1 MKKNHQKRLSLSEK
15 PLVLLIIKLVN
26 TNNLLL
32 VVRTASLTNSVRHHQ
47 CAAFAALY
55 QCRSAHF
62 PVCSS
67 LISSTFGRFI
77 LRTNR
82 HRYTSLFALKIS
94 CIAAILGS
102 GTKVSQ
108 PHSPK
113 FRFCPHTLHMPLQ
126 SSLQRIFIGQFNK
139 ISLYTKVSTFS

>member
-1 MKKNHQKRLSLSEK
+1 MNPKQEKRFWSADQKRFVYSLRRFHPES
-15 PLVLLIIKLVN
+15 PLLFSLNFASLIYQLINAYDLLLI
-26 TNNLLL
+26 
-32 VVRTASLTNSVRHHQ
+32 VRTASLANSVRHHQ
-47 CAAFAALY
+47 CTTFAALY

-94 CIAAILGS
+94 WIAAIRGS

-108 PHSPK
+108 PHS
-113 FRFCPHTLHMPLQ
+113 FRFL
-126 SSLQRIFIGQFNK
+126 F
-139 ISLYTKVSTFS
+139 

>member
-1 MKKNHQKRLSLSEK
+1 MESPLLFSLNFAS
-15 PLVLLIIKLVN
+15 LIYQLINAYDLLLI
-26 TNNLLL
+26 
-32 VVRTASLTNSVRHHQ
+32 VRTASLANSVRHHQ
-47 CAAFAALY
+47 CTTFAALY

-94 CIAAILGS
+94 WIAAIRGQFTRIS
-102 GTKVSQ
+102 SYTKASTSSCHPSIKLCSVS
-108 PHSPK
+108 S
-113 FRFCPHTLHMPLQ
+113 
-126 SSLQRIFIGQFNK
+126 SSLTSASGE
-139 ISLYTKVSTFS
+139 

>member
-1 MKKNHQKRLSLSEK
+1 MPSFINAY
-15 PLVLLIIKLVN
+15 
-26 TNNLLL
+26 NLLL
-32 VVRTASLTNSVRHHQ
+32 VIRTASLTNSVRHHK

-55 QCRSAHF
+55 QCRSTHF

-94 CIAAILGS
+94 FITAIRGS
-102 GTKVSQ
+102 GTKVSH
-108 PHSPK
+108 PHSLR
-113 FRFCPHTLHMPLQ
+113 FRFCPHTGQTPLQ
-126 SSLQRIFIGQFNK
+126 SSLHRIFVGQFTK
-139 ISLYTKVSTFS
+139 ISSYTKVSVFSC

>member
-1 MKKNHQKRLSLSEK
+1 MPLIGFHSCLPLRYCKIHFGRLKNVHKKATPYNRGWPHL
-15 PLVLLIIKLVN
+15 LVLKLVN
-26 TNNLLL
+26 AYNLLL
-32 VVRTASLTNSVRHHQ
+32 VVRTASLTYSVRHHK
-47 CAAFAALY
+47 CAALAALY

-62 PVCSS
+62 PVRSS

-94 CIAAILGS
+94 WIAAIRGS

-108 PHSPK
+108 PHS
-113 FRFCPHTLHMPLQ
+113 FRFL
-126 SSLQRIFIGQFNK
+126 F
-139 ISLYTKVSTFS
+139 

>member
-1 MKKNHQKRLSLSEK
+1 MARKQSKRRLLSES
-15 PLVLLIIKLVN
+15 PLFFSLNFASLIYKLINAYDLLLI
-26 TNNLLL
+26 
-32 VVRTASLTNSVRHHQ
+32 VRTASLANSVRHHQ
-47 CAAFAALY
+47 CTTFAALY

-94 CIAAILGS
+94 WIAAIRGS

-108 PHSPK
+108 PHS
-113 FRFCPHTLHMPLQ
+113 FRFL
-126 SSLQRIFIGQFNK
+126 F
-139 ISLYTKVSTFS
+139 